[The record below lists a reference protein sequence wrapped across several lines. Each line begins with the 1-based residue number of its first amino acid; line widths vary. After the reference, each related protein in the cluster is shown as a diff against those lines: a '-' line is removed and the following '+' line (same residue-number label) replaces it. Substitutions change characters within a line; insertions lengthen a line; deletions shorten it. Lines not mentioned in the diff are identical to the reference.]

1 MKAISV
7 AYMYIAYFLCLQ
19 VKVTGPCLYEE
30 IGQKSELVK
39 YRIKIMQSEL
49 NILNYM
55 YMYMYFCCIITGKY
69 CSHNCQG

>member
-39 YRIKIMQSEL
+39 YHIKIMQSEL
-49 NILNYM
+49 NILNYIEQFVFLL
-55 YMYMYFCCIITGKY
+55 Y
-69 CSHNCQG
+69 NCR